1 MGRVFVRSRS
11 RFNYFL
17 YLAVSQCQCQL
28 EAVIGKTSYLKSLS
42 NNCSNDLNSKTVSLQ
57 KMKKLKLKILFRED
71 ANRERRENA
80 NRERNYDVH
89 QNCYYIHDHWHN
101 KYWTSRNTAW
111 TTPFPNTSQTGYHT
125 GDDDHNS
132 FGFIYYKEHTLLL
145 YDEVLPRV
153 QIPDS

>member
-89 QNCYYIHDHWHN
+89 QNCYYIHDH
-101 KYWTSRNTAW
+101 
-111 TTPFPNTSQTGYHT
+111 
-125 GDDDHNS
+125 
-132 FGFIYYKEHTLLL
+132 
-145 YDEVLPRV
+145 
-153 QIPDS
+153 

>member
-17 YLAVSQCQCQL
+17 YLAVSQCLCQL

-89 QNCYYIHDHWHN
+89 QNCYYIHDH
-101 KYWTSRNTAW
+101 
-111 TTPFPNTSQTGYHT
+111 
-125 GDDDHNS
+125 
-132 FGFIYYKEHTLLL
+132 
-145 YDEVLPRV
+145 
-153 QIPDS
+153 

>member
-1 MGRVFVRSRS
+1 MGRVFVRS

-89 QNCYYIHDHWHN
+89 QNCYYIHDH
-101 KYWTSRNTAW
+101 
-111 TTPFPNTSQTGYHT
+111 
-125 GDDDHNS
+125 
-132 FGFIYYKEHTLLL
+132 
-145 YDEVLPRV
+145 
-153 QIPDS
+153 